1 MYFYYFVISSTIFY
15 LKEILSK
22 EIPAEGR
29 RGRSLSDHESPKK
42 TMGAE
47 DVRGR
52 SAEDHVIKKNSP
64 AAAEDARGRCSR
76 NMRTEYINSRPAA
89 NGCLQFRNIII
100 LHISPYLS
108 VLTCVLIP
116 PSFSF
121 CPYPSLL
128 TLPSLS
134 FPPYPCCLI
143 PASFSFSFSLSLP
156 PHPSQPRKTAAEDSR
171 GRCLRKTSAED
182 PR

>member
-1 MYFYYFVISSTIFY
+1 
-15 LKEILSK
+15 
-22 EIPAEGR
+22 
-29 RGRSLSDHESPKK
+29 
-42 TMGAE
+42 MGAE

-52 SAEDHVIKKNSP
+52 SAEDHVIKKIRRP
-64 AAAEDARGRCSR
+64 PRKMLAEDACGRCSR

-143 PASFSFSFSLSLP
+143 PASFSFSFSFSLSLP

>member
-1 MYFYYFVISSTIFY
+1 MAVLSSRGPCSSITTTIFY

-76 NMRTEYINSRPAA
+76 KMLAEHAHGIYKLPTSR
-89 NGCLQFRNIII
+89 
-100 LHISPYLS
+100 
-108 VLTCVLIP
+108 
-116 PSFSF
+116 
-121 CPYPSLL
+121 
-128 TLPSLS
+128 
-134 FPPYPCCLI
+134 
-143 PASFSFSFSLSLP
+143 
-156 PHPSQPRKTAAEDSR
+156 
-171 GRCLRKTSAED
+171 
-182 PR
+182 

>member
-1 MYFYYFVISSTIFY
+1 M
-15 LKEILSK
+15 
-22 EIPAEGR
+22 
-29 RGRSLSDHESPKK
+29 
-42 TMGAE
+42 
-47 DVRGR
+47 
-52 SAEDHVIKKNSP
+52 SAEDPRKIMLSKKNRRP
-64 AAAEDARGRCSR
+64 PRKMLAEDACGRCSR

-156 PHPSQPRKTAAEDSR
+156 PHPSQFERLVVRGRHPRKTAAEDACGRRPRKIR
-171 GRCLRKTSAED
+171 GRQPRKTIKKNFF
-182 PR
+182 

>member
-1 MYFYYFVISSTIFY
+1 MNPQR
-15 LKEILSK
+15 KQWARK
-22 EIPAEGR
+22 
-29 RGRSLSDHESPKK
+29 
-42 TMGAE
+42 M
-47 DVRGR
+47 
-52 SAEDHVIKKNSP
+52 SAEDPRKIMLSKKIRRP
-64 AAAEDARGRCSR
+64 PRKMLAEDARGRCSR

-100 LHISPYLS
+100 LHISPYPS

-143 PASFSFSFSLSLP
+143 PEMSLKQFERLVVRGR
-156 PHPSQPRKTAAEDSR
+156 HPRKTAAEDACGRRPRKIR
-171 GRCLRKTSAED
+171 GRQPRKTIKKNFF
-182 PR
+182 

>member
-1 MYFYYFVISSTIFY
+1 M
-15 LKEILSK
+15 
-22 EIPAEGR
+22 
-29 RGRSLSDHESPKK
+29 
-42 TMGAE
+42 
-47 DVRGR
+47 
-52 SAEDHVIKKNSP
+52 SAEDPRKIMLSKKIRRP
-64 AAAEDARGRCSR
+64 PRKMLAEDARGRCSR

-128 TLPSLS
+128 TGEGPLHVRHIDYRRGNSILIFYCYNLIYLWLLWNHHVVILQYWNEPQTVWALS
-134 FPPYPCCLI
+134 R
-143 PASFSFSFSLSLP
+143 
-156 PHPSQPRKTAAEDSR
+156 PRKAPAEDSR

>member
-1 MYFYYFVISSTIFY
+1 MNPQA
-15 LKEILSK
+15 KQWARK
-22 EIPAEGR
+22 
-29 RGRSLSDHESPKK
+29 
-42 TMGAE
+42 M
-47 DVRGR
+47 
-52 SAEDHVIKKNSP
+52 SAEDPRKIMLSKKIRRP
-64 AAAEDARGRCSR
+64 PRKMLAEDACGRCSR